1 MKKLLPLIMLL
12 AALLLNTSS
21 VSAYGG
27 GGVTPPTYNNPH
39 SEYII
44 ECKTAKQKLPFNLE
58 LPYPQCKLVKNPE
71 YKAYEKDFNQRL
83 KDFWKRVKNSKV
95 TG

>member
-1 MKKLLPLIMLL
+1 MKKLLPLIILL

-27 GGVTPPTYNNPH
+27 GSVTQPIYDNPH

-44 ECKTAKQKLPFNLE
+44 ECKTAKQKLLFNLE
-58 LPYPQCKLVKNPE
+58 ISYPQCKLMKNPE
-71 YKAYEKDFNQRL
+71 YKAYETDFKQRL
-83 KDFWKRVKNSKV
+83 KDFLKRVRKGGN
-95 TG
+95 